1 VGDVPAGLWQ
11 VTVTV
16 AGGEV
21 EPFVVRRALQR
32 LAEERPFLTSLR
44 YAADRA
50 EIRYWEQADTIVDAG
65 SLALRLWN
73 EHRASAV
80 LPPWSVVGLEVR
92 ARELVHSTVVLDAI
106 PDFGVVP
113 LLF

>member
-1 VGDVPAGLWQ
+1 MGDGPAGLWQ

-16 AGGEV
+16 AGREV

-32 LAEERPFLTSLR
+32 LAEERPFLSSVR

-50 EIRYWEQADTIVDAG
+50 EISYWEQADTLVDAG
-65 SLALRLWN
+65 SLALRMWN
-73 EHRASAV
+73 EHRTSAV
-80 LPPWSVVGLEVR
+80 LPPWSVVGLDVR
-92 ARELVHSTVVLDAI
+92 ARELVHGTVPMDTV
-106 PDFGVVP
+106 PDSGVVP

>member
-1 VGDVPAGLWQ
+1 MEDEARLWQ

-16 AGGEV
+16 AGPDA

-44 YAADRA
+44 YGTDRA
-50 EIRYWEQADTIVDAG
+50 ELSYWEQAATIVDAG

-73 EHRASAV
+73 EHKDTAG
-80 LPPWSVVGLEVR
+80 LPPWEVVGLEVR
-92 ARELVHSTVVLDAI
+92 ERDLVHSSGPLDSLT
-106 PDFGVVP
+106 DLG
-113 LLF
+113 LLPALF